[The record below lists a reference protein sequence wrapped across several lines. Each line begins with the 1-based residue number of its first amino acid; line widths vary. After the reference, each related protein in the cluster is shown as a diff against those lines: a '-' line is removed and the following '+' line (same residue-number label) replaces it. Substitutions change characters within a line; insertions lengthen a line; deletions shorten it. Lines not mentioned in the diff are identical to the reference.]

1 MSASLKDLLAGK
13 RALVTGAGQG
23 NGRAIALGLAS
34 HGADIVAADIDLAGA
49 ERTAADLRGSGAD
62 AFSFRLDVTDAAAC
76 HALAQAIAQDIGE
89 IDILINNAGIIIRE
103 GLDSPRAAENWR
115 RVLDVN
121 LTGVFNVTHAF
132 LATLRKT
139 RGTIVNLGSIA
150 SFVGVG
156 DTLGYA
162 PSKGGVKLLTQALA
176 RDLARDGIRVNA
188 IAPGV
193 IETAMTEVTRNDPAR
208 LADFVGR
215 TPLGRVGQPEE
226 LVGPVVFLVSEM
238 ASYVSG
244 VTLPVDGGF
253 LAVEVRTVR
262 CGGTRACME
271 VNAHLKES
279 HDQDEPRHPVD
290 RSGRRTAEGT
300 GAKRRADDVARS
312 CARGWHG
319 TGQGASLSRKLRPD
333 RADRAGRSQRAL

>member
-76 HALAQAIAQDIGE
+76 HALAQAIARDIGE

-139 RGTIVNLGSIA
+139 SGTIVNLGSIA

-253 LAVEVRTVR
+253 LAV
-262 CGGTRACME
+262 
-271 VNAHLKES
+271 
-279 HDQDEPRHPVD
+279 
-290 RSGRRTAEGT
+290 
-300 GAKRRADDVARS
+300 
-312 CARGWHG
+312 
-319 TGQGASLSRKLRPD
+319 
-333 RADRAGRSQRAL
+333 

>member
-23 NGRAIALGLAS
+23 NGRAIALGLAA
-34 HGADIVAADIDLAGA
+34 HGADIVASDIDLAGA
-49 ERTAADLRGSGAD
+49 ERTAADLRASGSKAL
-62 AFSFRLDVTDAAAC
+62 AFRLDVTDAAAC
-76 HALAQAIAQDIGE
+76 DALAQTISRDIGE
-89 IDILINNAGIIIRE
+89 ISILINNAGIIIRE

-132 LATLRKT
+132 LPTLRKT
-139 RGTIVNLGSIA
+139 RGAIVNLGSIA

-156 DTLGYA
+156 DTLGYS

-208 LADFVGR
+208 LAGFVGR

-253 LAVEVRTVR
+253 LAV
-262 CGGTRACME
+262 
-271 VNAHLKES
+271 
-279 HDQDEPRHPVD
+279 
-290 RSGRRTAEGT
+290 
-300 GAKRRADDVARS
+300 
-312 CARGWHG
+312 
-319 TGQGASLSRKLRPD
+319 
-333 RADRAGRSQRAL
+333 

>member
-23 NGRAIALGLAS
+23 NGRAIALGLAA
-34 HGADIVAADIDLAGA
+34 HGADIVASDIDLAGA
-49 ERTAADLRGSGAD
+49 ERTAADLRASGSNAL
-62 AFSFRLDVTDAAAC
+62 AFRLDVTDAAAC
-76 HALAQAIAQDIGE
+76 HALAQTISRDIGE
-89 IDILINNAGIIIRE
+89 ISILINNAGIIIRE

-132 LATLRKT
+132 LPTLRKT
-139 RGTIVNLGSIA
+139 RGAIVNLGSIA

-208 LADFVGR
+208 LAGFVGR

-253 LAVEVRTVR
+253 LAV
-262 CGGTRACME
+262 
-271 VNAHLKES
+271 
-279 HDQDEPRHPVD
+279 
-290 RSGRRTAEGT
+290 
-300 GAKRRADDVARS
+300 
-312 CARGWHG
+312 
-319 TGQGASLSRKLRPD
+319 
-333 RADRAGRSQRAL
+333 

>member
-23 NGRAIALGLAS
+23 NGRAIALGLAA
-34 HGADIVAADIDLAGA
+34 HGADIVASDIDLAGA
-49 ERTAADLRGSGAD
+49 ERTAADLRASGSKAL
-62 AFSFRLDVTDAAAC
+62 AFRLDVTDAAAC
-76 HALAQAIAQDIGE
+76 RALAQTISRDIGE
-89 IDILINNAGIIIRE
+89 LSILINNAGIIIRE

-132 LATLRKT
+132 LPTLRKT
-139 RGTIVNLGSIA
+139 RGAIVNLGSIA

-208 LADFVGR
+208 LAGFVGR

-253 LAVEVRTVR
+253 LAV
-262 CGGTRACME
+262 
-271 VNAHLKES
+271 
-279 HDQDEPRHPVD
+279 
-290 RSGRRTAEGT
+290 
-300 GAKRRADDVARS
+300 
-312 CARGWHG
+312 
-319 TGQGASLSRKLRPD
+319 
-333 RADRAGRSQRAL
+333 

>member
-1 MSASLKDLLAGK
+1 MSASLNDLLAGK

-23 NGRAIALGLAS
+23 NGRAIALGLAA

-49 ERTAADLRGSGAD
+49 ERTAADLRGRGGN
-62 AFSFRLDVTDAAAC
+62 AFAFRLDVTDAAAC
-76 HALAQAIAQDIGE
+76 HALAQTIVRDIGE
-89 IDILINNAGIIIRE
+89 VSILINNAGIIIRE

-132 LATLRKT
+132 VPTLRKT

-193 IETAMTEVTRNDPAR
+193 IETAMTEATRNDPAR
-208 LADFVGR
+208 LAGFMGR

-226 LVGPVVFLVSEM
+226 LVGPVVFLVSDM

-253 LAVEVRTVR
+253 LAV
-262 CGGTRACME
+262 
-271 VNAHLKES
+271 
-279 HDQDEPRHPVD
+279 
-290 RSGRRTAEGT
+290 
-300 GAKRRADDVARS
+300 
-312 CARGWHG
+312 
-319 TGQGASLSRKLRPD
+319 
-333 RADRAGRSQRAL
+333 